1 MGLNPLWQED
11 VFLTVQD
18 FCYSVQLLE
27 ANPYD
32 IIDTQKDFL
41 IHLVPINNNF
51 RAEDLISLQTHF
63 QVKNK
68 QLVHLWEDVWLT
80 KREQTISRFKSF
92 LALNKGIHGRK
103 AKIVDLDSKQASQFL
118 NTYHLQGFVKAKYNY
133 GLTFNNDIVAAASF
147 SDKRPMPQKGENY
160 TSAEL
165 VRFASRTGFT
175 VIGGLS
181 KLIKHYLKL
190 QKTND
195 LMTYA
200 DRDWSLGKG
209 YEKLDFQLSEETK
222 PLILFL
228 NKENLLR
235 FVPHRLPKNLLLAYK
250 NQNVLNLDEFLSEN
264 EYVKVFNTGN
274 LKYHLYL

>member
-1 MGLNPLWQED
+1 MGINPLWQED
-11 VFLTVQD
+11 FFLTVQG
-18 FCYSVQLLE
+18 FYHHVQLLE
-27 ANPYD
+27 ANPYY

-41 IHLVPINNNF
+41 IHLVPINNSF
-51 RAEDLISLQTHF
+51 KAEELITLQTHY
-63 QVKNK
+63 QAKNK

-80 KREQTISRFKSF
+80 KRQQTISRIKSF
-92 LALNKGIHGRK
+92 LGLNNGIHGRK
-103 AKIVDLDSKQASQFL
+103 VKIVDLDTKQASHFL

-133 GLTFNNDIVAAASF
+133 GLTFNDDIVAAASF
-147 SDKRPMPQKGENY
+147 SEKRAMPQKGENY

-165 VRFASRTGFT
+165 VRFASKTEFT

-181 KLIKHYLKL
+181 KLIKHYIKI
-190 QKTND
+190 QKPND

-209 YEKLDFQLSEETK
+209 YGKLGFHLSEETE
-222 PLILFL
+222 PLTLYL
-228 NKENLLR
+228 NTENLLR
-235 FVPHRLPKNLLLAYK
+235 FAPHRLPKNLLLAYK
-250 NQNVLNLDEFLSEN
+250 NQNVLNLDEFLLEN